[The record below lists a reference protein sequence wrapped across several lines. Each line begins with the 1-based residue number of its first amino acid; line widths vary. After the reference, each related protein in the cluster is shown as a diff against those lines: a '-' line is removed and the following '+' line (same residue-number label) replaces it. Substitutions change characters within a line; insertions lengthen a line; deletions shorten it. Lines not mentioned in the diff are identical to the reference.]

1 MKYFKMFPL
10 IPYDAKGDGKPTLM
24 TDIFRRVKLTSNLTN
39 QVVDFDYYNVQDGE
53 TPEMIAY
60 KYYGDSQLH
69 WTILVVNNIIDYY
82 HDWPMSVQR
91 FEQYIAEKYTN
102 PQAIHHYE
110 VNQTSGDTTKTID
123 VGMNVTDY
131 SSAAVVS
138 NYQYEQKLQDEKRQ
152 IRLIQPRFIGR
163 FVEDYETKLGE

>member
-1 MKYFKMFPL
+1 MRYFKMFPL

-69 WTILVVNNIIDYY
+69 WTILVVNDIVDYY

-91 FEQYIAEKYTN
+91 FEQYIKEKYTLIIMRN
-102 PQAIHHYE
+102 IWICRISIF
-110 VNQTSGDTTKTID
+110 VTKT
-123 VGMNVTDY
+123 Y
-131 SSAAVVS
+131 SH
-138 NYQYEQKLQDEKRQ
+138 
-152 IRLIQPRFIGR
+152 
-163 FVEDYETKLGE
+163 